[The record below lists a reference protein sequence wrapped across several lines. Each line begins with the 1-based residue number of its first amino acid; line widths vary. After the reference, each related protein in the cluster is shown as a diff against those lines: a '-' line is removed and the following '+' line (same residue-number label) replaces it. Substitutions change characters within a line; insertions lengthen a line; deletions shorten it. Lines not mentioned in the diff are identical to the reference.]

1 MRYDDPNVPIS
12 AIVGI
17 VSAIALFVVIVLLQG
32 LFYAMQE
39 GELER
44 KVWSQTSEELRALDA
59 DQLKQLNSYGWVSEP
74 DGIAHIPIDRAMDLV
89 AQAQRARLRCR

>member
-1 MRYDDPNVPIS
+1 MRYDDPNVPAS

-32 LFYAMQE
+32 LFYSMQE

-44 KVWSQTSEELRALDA
+44 KVYSQTSEELRALDA

-74 DGIAHIPIDRAMDLV
+74 DGVAHIPIDRAMDLV
-89 AQAQRARLRCR
+89 AQEGAGSLVQ